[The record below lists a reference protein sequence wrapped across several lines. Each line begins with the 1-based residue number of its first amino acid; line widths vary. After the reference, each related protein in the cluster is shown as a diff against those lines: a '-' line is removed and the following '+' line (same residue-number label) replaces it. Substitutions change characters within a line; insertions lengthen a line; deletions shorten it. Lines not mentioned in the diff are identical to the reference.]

1 MNVIIIGGTSGIG
14 KGLWE
19 HYANGNNKVAII
31 GRRSELLTTLFKI
44 KPNNTLIYNFDITQ
58 LDCIENNLSSIFS
71 DLGKVDLVILSAG
84 TGDINSTLDF
94 SKERNTINTNIL
106 GWTACADIV
115 YNKLQAQG
123 YGHLVT
129 ITSVGGLKAEASA
142 PAYSA
147 TKAYQINYTKALQG
161 KSKGT
166 HILVSEV
173 RPGLTDTQMAKG
185 DGLFWVMPVKKVTN
199 QIVSGISK
207 RKSTIIVSKRWKLIS
222 FILKL
227 FYLIK

>member
-19 HYANGNNKVAII
+19 HYANGKNKVAII
-31 GRRSELLTTLFKI
+31 GRRSELLTNLFKI

-71 DLGKVDLVILSAG
+71 DLGDVDLIILSAG
-84 TGDINSTLDF
+84 TGYINSTLDF
-94 SKERNTINTNIL
+94 KKELNTIKTNIE
-106 GWTACADIV
+106 GWTACADWI
-115 YNKLQAQG
+115 YNRLQTQG
-123 YGHLVT
+123 FGHMVT
-129 ITSVGGLKAEASA
+129 ITSVGGLKAEPSA

-147 TKAYQINYTKALQG
+147 TKAYQINYTKALQE
-161 KSKGT
+161 KSKDT
-166 HILVSEV
+166 NILVSEV

-207 RKSTIIVSKRWKLIS
+207 RKSTIIVTKRWKFIS
-222 FILKL
+222 FLLKL
-227 FYLIK
+227 IILIK